1 MKTPE
6 QLKGAIR
13 NIAKEKNLHAQEVLQ
28 IFMFERI
35 LERLS
40 LSPYREN
47 FVLKGGLLISS
58 MIGISERTTMDMDT
72 TIRGI
77 DMDEANIERIIKE
90 IFAIDTGDGI
100 TFRFDRTE
108 PICEDGDYN
117 NFRIH
122 FIGEYGKIKNKMKMD
137 ITTGDEITPA
147 AIEYSFH
154 TMFDEKDID
163 IYAYTLETILAEKYE
178 TIIRRGIENTRSR
191 DFYDLY
197 VLFYLYKDS
206 INFAHFKLAVE
217 RTAKKRGS
225 LKLLDNYKAICTEVK
240 AQESLANDWINYIAE
255 EKYAARLSFD
265 EVVDNAIVVGNYLND
280 TSYLNRQ

>member
-13 NIAKEKNLHAQEVLQ
+13 NIAKQKELHAQEVLQ

-40 LSPYREN
+40 LSRYKKN

-72 TIRGI
+72 TVRGI

-90 IFAIDTGDGI
+90 IFAIDAGDNI
-100 TFRFDRTE
+100 SFQFEKME
-108 PICEDGDYN
+108 PIREDDDYN
-117 NFRIH
+117 NYRVH
-122 FIGEYGKIKNKMKMD
+122 FMAEYGKIRNKMKID

-154 TMFDEKDID
+154 TMFDEKDIE

-178 TIIRRGIENTRSR
+178 TVIRRGIGNTRSR

-197 VLFYLYKDS
+197 VLFHLYKDE
-206 INFAHFKLAVE
+206 INPAYFKMAVE
-217 RTAKKRGS
+217 HTAQKRGS
-225 LKLLDNYKAICTEVK
+225 LEIMPHYESICKAVK
-240 AQESLANDWINYIAE
+240 DQDSLASDWSNYVEAE
-255 EKYAARLSFD
+255 TYAARLTFD
-265 EVVDNAIVVGNYLND
+265 EVVQNAIEVGNYLKNIPD
-280 TSYLNRQ
+280 NN

>member
-6 QLKGAIR
+6 QLKGTIR

-40 LSPYREN
+40 LSPYKKN

-72 TIRGI
+72 TVRGI
-77 DMDEANIERIIKE
+77 DMDEENIERIVKE
-90 IFAIDTGDGI
+90 IFDIDTGDRI
-100 TFRFDRTE
+100 IFRFEKIE
-108 PICEDGDYN
+108 PIREDDDYN
-117 NFRIH
+117 NFRVH
-122 FIGEYGKIKNKMKMD
+122 FVAEYGKIKNKMKID

-163 IYAYTLETILAEKYE
+163 VYAYTLETILAEKYE
-178 TIIRRGIENTRSR
+178 TVIRRGVGNTRSR

-197 VLFYLYKDS
+197 VLFHLYRDS
-206 INFAHFKLAVE
+206 INPAHFKLAVE
-217 RTAKKRGS
+217 HTAKKRES
-225 LKLLDNYKAICTEVK
+225 FDLLKQYESICADVK
-240 AQESLANDWINYIAE
+240 AEESLANDWSNYIADE
-255 EKYAARLSFD
+255 TYAARLSFD
-265 EVVDNAIVVGNYLND
+265 EVVDNAVVVGKYLENIPE
-280 TSYLNRQ
+280 NN

>member
-13 NIAKEKNLHAQEVLQ
+13 NIAKQKNLHAQEVLQ

-40 LSPYREN
+40 SSPYKKN

-77 DMDEANIERIIKE
+77 DMDEANIKRIVKE
-90 IFAIDTGDGI
+90 IFTINAGDGI
-100 TFRFDRTE
+100 LFQFEKIE
-108 PICEDGDYN
+108 PIREDDDYN

-122 FIGEYGKIKNKMKMD
+122 FTAEYGKIKNKMKMD

-154 TMFDEKDID
+154 TMFDEKDIEV
-163 IYAYTLETILAEKYE
+163 YAYTLETILAEKYE
-178 TIIRRGIENTRSR
+178 TVIRRGIGNTRSR

-197 VLFYLYKDS
+197 VLFHLYNDD
-206 INFAHFKLAVE
+206 INPAHFKIAVE
-217 RTAKKRGS
+217 HTAKKRNSIELIG
-225 LKLLDNYKAICTEVK
+225 KYETICEEIRNE
-240 AQESLANDWINYIAE
+240 ESLASDWHNYVNDE
-255 EKYAARLSFD
+255 TYAAHLSFD
-265 EVVDNAIVVGNYLND
+265 DVVQNALEVGNYLKNIPESD
-280 TSYLNRQ
+280 

>member
-13 NIAKEKNLHAQEVLQ
+13 NIAKEKDLHAQEVLQ

-40 LSPYREN
+40 LSPYKKN

-72 TIRGI
+72 TVRGI
-77 DMDEANIERIIKE
+77 DMDEENIEKIVKE
-90 IFAIDTGDGI
+90 IFDIDTGDGI
-100 TFRFDRTE
+100 TFRFEKIE
-108 PICEDGDYN
+108 PIREDDDYN
-117 NFRIH
+117 NFRVH
-122 FIGEYGKIKNKMKMD
+122 FVAEYGKIKNKMKID

-163 IYAYTLETILAEKYE
+163 VYAYTLETILAEKYE
-178 TIIRRGIENTRSR
+178 
-191 DFYDLY
+191 
-197 VLFYLYKDS
+197 S
-206 INFAHFKLAVE
+206 ICA
-217 RTAKKRGS
+217 
-225 LKLLDNYKAICTEVK
+225 DVK
-240 AQESLANDWINYIAE
+240 AEESLANDWSNYIADE
-255 EKYAARLSFD
+255 TYAARLSFD
-265 EVVDNAIVVGNYLND
+265 EVVDNAVVVGKYLENIPE
-280 TSYLNRQ
+280 NN

>member
-13 NIAKEKNLHAQEVLQ
+13 NIAKEKDLHAPEVLQ

-40 LSPYREN
+40 LSSYKKN

-72 TIRGI
+72 TVRGI
-77 DMDEANIERIIKE
+77 DMDEENIEKIVKE
-90 IFAIDTGDGI
+90 IFDIDTGDGI
-100 TFRFDRTE
+100 IFRFEKIE
-108 PICEDGDYN
+108 PIREDDDYN
-117 NFRIH
+117 NFRVH
-122 FIGEYGKIKNKMKMD
+122 FVAEYGKIKNKMKID

-163 IYAYTLETILAEKYE
+163 VYAYTLETILAEKYE
-178 TIIRRGIENTRSR
+178 TVIRRGIGNTRSR

-197 VLFYLYKDS
+197 VLFHLYRDS
-206 INFAHFKLAVE
+206 INPAHFRLAVE
-217 RTAKKRGS
+217 HTAKKRGS
-225 LKLLDNYKAICTEVK
+225 FDLLKKYESICADVK
-240 AQESLANDWINYIAE
+240 AEESLANDWSNYTTDE
-255 EKYAARLSFD
+255 TYAARLSFD
-265 EVVDNAIVVGNYLND
+265 EVVDNAVVVGKYLENIPE
-280 TSYLNRQ
+280 NN